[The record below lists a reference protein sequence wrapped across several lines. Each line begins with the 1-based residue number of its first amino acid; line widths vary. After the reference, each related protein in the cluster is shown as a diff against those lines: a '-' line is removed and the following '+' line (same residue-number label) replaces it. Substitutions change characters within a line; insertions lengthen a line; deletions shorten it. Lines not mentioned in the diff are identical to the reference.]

1 MNEIETWP
9 IKDLILN
16 KNTPKRNN
24 RVEHFFIPSYQRG
37 YRWEEIHVEALLDDI
52 HNFIESNEENYCLQ
66 PIVVAP
72 HLDEDGLN
80 RWEVIDGQQRL
91 ITLYIIF
98 NHINKPKYSIQF
110 EKRGKSNEF
119 LKNLK
124 KDTYDYTHPDFAF
137 MSKAHNII
145 DRWFTEKT
153 ENDISYIDNFY
164 SKLTRNVQVIW
175 YKTAVQLDAEKID
188 IFNRLN
194 IGKIPL
200 TDAELIRALLLS
212 KIKYGLNERE
222 ANLRQA
228 ELSNEWTQIEYNL
241 RNEELWLFLNNGKEQ
256 FSSHIEFIFNIIA
269 SDLLVNKNTKMYSTY
284 LCFEQYI
291 KSENNENEREKAE
304 ELWSKTKEIF
314 AKFNYW
320 YKERTLYHHIGFLL
334 INNTT
339 IKYILKS
346 SSQKKS
352 EFKKWLIT
360 KVKEKVRGVS
370 LEGIDY
376 QNNNTKTLL
385 LLFNILSMEQLVD
398 NSFNRFPFN
407 HYKQIENKGGWS
419 IEHIHA
425 QNSEELKEEKAIR
438 GWINETLSVLRN
450 IPSIEKEIIQT
461 NEDMDSD
468 KSTEIKDLTPYIESL
483 EALLEDENI
492 DINHFNITKNE
503 IISVFDS
510 SSVHD
515 LDNLALLGKK
525 DNSALNNSIFP
536 VKRKKII
543 EIEKQGDYIPL
554 CTRNVFLKVYNNSDN
569 QPFYWSKADKKAYF
583 QSIKEILEPYLN

>member
-304 ELWSKTKEIF
+304 ELWIKTKEIF

-425 QNSEELKEEKAIR
+425 QNSEELKEQKAIR